1 MVEEMF
7 VTFGKT
13 TQERWGRAAVMTLCL
28 LVLVFSFAAKLSL
41 YQPKSTQIKALAS
54 SKMWQQHEAQA
65 AAAVMNAPDELS
77 VHPAWSTGMV
87 PLLTTLILMLTSLAV
102 FQWHERETAP
112 PVQREDFASGS
123 QLRAPPVR

>member
-13 TQERWGRAAVMTLCL
+13 RQERWARAAVMVLCL

-54 SKMWQQHEAQA
+54 SKMWQHEAQA
-65 AAAVMNAPDELS
+65 AAAVMSAPDEQS
-77 VHPAWSTGMV
+77 ATMV
-87 PLLTTLILMLTSLAV
+87 PVLSALMLMLLISLAM
-102 FQWHERETAP
+102 FQRLEREIAP
-112 PVQREDFASGS
+112 AVQRGDFASNS